1 MFLGMVVVVILTS
14 TFATVA
20 VIVIVIFI
28 VLHLRKTPKAAEN
41 PEATM
46 EGATIEAKR
55 IMRYECTM
63 ELSVPPRVHP
73 APSRG
78 YAWSSSTVNIF
89 NLLWPRLVQCKMFYD
104 SI

>member
-28 VLHLRKTPKAAEN
+28 VLHLRKTPKATEN

-55 IMRYECTM
+55 IVRYDGAVG
-63 ELSVPPRVHP
+63 SP
-73 APSRG
+73 ARPFRTKP
-78 YAWSSSTVNIF
+78 WIC
-89 NLLWPRLVQCKMFYD
+89 LVKFHG
-104 SI
+104 